1 MTGKNNQDLEPRVRR
16 RERNRGVRMTVT
28 HHNARYAKLRV
39 YWREKQRDA
48 SDRRFG
54 KVVPLPTST
63 SIARKIIRNIVHAEQ
78 RVEISPVK
86 FSGMRRNQ
94 RTMVTQDYI
103 VKVIGNKSCMPDIV
117 SCFAVL
123 CYGDLPSAKTKLGYL
138 VLLGTGQYER
148 LAFFF
153 PDCPIVIDISIV
165 AKANW
170 NFVWQ
175 CFFVYAADT
184 HISDVTQSNFFHSED
199 LS

>member
-1 MTGKNNQDLEPRVRR
+1 MLSLRP
-16 RERNRGVRMTVT
+16 

-48 SDRRFG
+48 FDRRFG

-78 RVEISPVK
+78 RVEILPVK

-103 VKVIGNKSCMPDIV
+103 VKVIGNKSCMPDIF

-123 CYGDLPSAKTKLGYL
+123 CYRDLSSVKPKLGYL
-138 VLLGTGQYER
+138 VLLGTGQHER

-153 PDCPIVIDISIV
+153 SDCPIVIYISIV

-175 CFFVYAADT
+175 CFFVHAAYAHVGNLAKLHLRPFT
-184 HISDVTQSNFFHSED
+184 NHE
-199 LS
+199 